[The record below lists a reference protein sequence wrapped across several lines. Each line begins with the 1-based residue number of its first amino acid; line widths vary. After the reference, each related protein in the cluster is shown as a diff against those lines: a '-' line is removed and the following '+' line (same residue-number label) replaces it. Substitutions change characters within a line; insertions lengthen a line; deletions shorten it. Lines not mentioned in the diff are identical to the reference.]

1 MSLYPV
7 NLNISNKL
15 CLVVGGGVVALRKTR
30 SLLVGGA
37 RIRVIS
43 PTLHPDFV
51 GLVENHVIE
60 WFDRGFAEGDLKG
73 VFLVFAATNDHGIQS
88 LVNREAEKY
97 PVLLN
102 SVDDP
107 QNSHFHVPAHFRR
120 GKLLVTVSTGGNSPA
135 LARKLRQQLEVELV
149 PGYEMVVELLG
160 LIRDKVV
167 GPGENSTANGE
178 LFRRLLEQGIVE
190 LTLEANWFGLQM
202 MLLRELPPSVDGVVL
217 MKNFLEQYDKTEL

>member
-7 NLNISNKL
+7 TLNISNKL

-37 RIRVIS
+37 EIRVIS
-43 PTLHPDFV
+43 PTLHPAFE
-51 GLVENHVIE
+51 GLVENQAIE
-60 WFDRGFAEGDLKG
+60 WFGRGFAEGDLKG
-73 VFLVFAATNDHGIQS
+73 VFLVFAATNDHGIQE
-88 LVNREAEKY
+88 LVSREAEKY

-107 QNSHFHVPAHFRR
+107 QKSHFHVPAHFRR
-120 GKLLVTVSTGGNSPA
+120 GKLLVTVSTGGSSPA
-135 LARKLRQQLEVELV
+135 LAKKLRQQLETELA

-160 LIRDKVV
+160 IIRDKVV
-167 GPGENSTANGE
+167 GSGANSTANGE
-178 LFRRLLEQGIVE
+178 LFRRLLDQGIVE

-202 MLLRELPPSVDGVVL
+202 LLLRELPPSIDAVAL
-217 MKNFLEQYDKTEL
+217 MKNFLEQYDQPDL